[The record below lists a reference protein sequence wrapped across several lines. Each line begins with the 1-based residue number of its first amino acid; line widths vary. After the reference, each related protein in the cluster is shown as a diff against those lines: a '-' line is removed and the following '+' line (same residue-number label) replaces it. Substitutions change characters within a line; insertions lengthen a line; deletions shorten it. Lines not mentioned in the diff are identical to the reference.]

1 MLQYEY
7 SCCGGYNAGTGY
19 TDWEGI
25 QTDPQPADGAAFAPL
40 LSPGNPICLWHFH
53 CLFFFL

>member
-25 QTDPQPADGAAFAPL
+25 PVDPQPSDGAAFAPL
-40 LSPGNPICLWHFH
+40 LSSG
-53 CLFFFL
+53 